1 MKRKSLFTCFLLVMA
16 MLVCMIPAIHAADA
30 NISVI
35 VDGKALTTDPAPFL
49 QNGRVLVPM
58 ADIFGAL
65 GATVTWDASTQTV
78 TGVKGDTS
86 VILVIGQNT
95 ATIGETSQTLDVPA
109 QIIND
114 HTVVPLRFVSEA
126 LGAQV
131 SWDAGLGQVIINSAV
146 TSSGGALPT
155 NLSGNLIEDGSTS
168 VQPLAQQ
175 LATSFMAK
183 YPGVHV
189 TINGGGSGVGIADA
203 EAGKVDIGAD
213 SAALQPTDPSDLVGT
228 TICKDAIVIVVNPS
242 NPISK
247 LTATQ
252 VDQLFSGKISDWG
265 QLGGFSGQ
273 PVMVYT
279 REAGSGTLTYFMQCF
294 MGKDSLVP
302 TAKML
307 NSTGLIK
314 EAVASN
320 SNAIGFISMGYM
332 DSTVKA
338 LPIGGVDA
346 TLDNAKSGKYPYV
359 RPFLLLTKGDPQGLA
374 KDFIQYCLSP
384 EVQPTIAQNYLTL
397 Q

>member
-1 MKRKSLFTCFLLVMA
+1 MRRKSLFTGVLLVMA
-16 MLVCMIPAIHAADA
+16 MLVCLIPAVQAA

-35 VDGKALTTDPAPFL
+35 VDGRALTTDPAPFI

-58 ADIFGAL
+58 ADIFEAL
-65 GATVTWDASTQTV
+65 GATVTWDASSQTV

-86 VILVIGQNT
+86 VILVIGQST
-95 ATIGETSQTLDVPA
+95 ATIGEESQTLDVPA
-109 QIIND
+109 QIVD
-114 HTVVPLRFVSEA
+114 GHTVVPLRFVSEA

-131 SWDAGLGQVIINSAV
+131 IWDGGLGQVIINSAV
-146 TSSGGALPT
+146 TNTGGALPAT
-155 NLSGNLIEDGSTS
+155 LSGNLVEDGSTS

-175 LATSFMAK
+175 LATAFMTQ
-183 YPGVHV
+183 YPAVHI

-242 NPISK
+242 NPITK
-247 LTATQ
+247 LSAKQ

-265 QLGGFSGQ
+265 QLGGFNGQ

-279 REAGSGTLTYFMQCF
+279 REAGSGTLTYFMQSF
-294 MGKDSLVP
+294 MGSDSLVA
-302 TAKML
+302 TAKQL
-307 NSTGLIK
+307 NSNGLIK
-314 EAVASN
+314 QAVASN
-320 SNAIGFISMGYM
+320 SNAIGFLSFGYL

-338 LPIGGVDA
+338 LPIGGVA
-346 TLDNAKSGKYPYV
+346 PTLDSAKSGKYPYV

-374 KDFIQYCLSP
+374 KDFIEYCLSP
-384 EVQPTIAQNYLTL
+384 AAQPLIAQNYLTL

>member
-1 MKRKSLFTCFLLVMA
+1 MKRKSLVTCVLLVMA
-16 MLVCMIPAIHAADA
+16 MLVMMIPAIHAANA

-35 VDGKALTTDPAPFL
+35 VDGKSLATDPAPFI
-49 QNGRVLVPM
+49 QNGRVLVPF
-58 ADIFGAL
+58 ADIFNAL
-65 GATVTWDASTQTV
+65 GAQVTWDASSQTV
-78 TGVKGDTS
+78 TATKGDTS
-86 VILVIGQNT
+86 VILTIGQST
-95 ATIGETSQTLDVPA
+95 ATVGEASQTLDVPP
-109 QIIND
+109 QIVD
-114 HTVVPLRFVSEA
+114 GHTVVPLRFVGEA

-131 SWDAGLGQVIINSAV
+131 NWDSGLGQVVINSAV
-146 TSSGGALPT
+146 TSTSGALPAT
-155 NLSGNLIEDGSTS
+155 LSGNLVEDGSTS

-175 LATSFMAK
+175 LATMFMAK
-183 YPGVHV
+183 YPLVHV

-213 SAALQPTDPSDLVGT
+213 SAALQPTDPGDLVGT

-242 NPISK
+242 NPIAK
-247 LTATQ
+247 LTAQQ
-252 VDQLFSGKISDWG
+252 VDQLFSGQISNWG

-279 REAGSGTLTYFMQCF
+279 REAGSGTLTFFMQQF
-294 MGKDSLVP
+294 MGKDNLVA
-302 TAKML
+302 TAKQL
-307 NSTGLIK
+307 NSNGLIK
-314 EAVASN
+314 QAVASN
-320 SNAIGFISMGYM
+320 SNAIGFLSFGYL

-338 LPIGGVDA
+338 LPINGVVP
-346 TLDNAKSGKYPYV
+346 TLDSAKSGKYPYI

>member
-1 MKRKSLFTCFLLVMA
+1 MKRKSLITCALLAIA
-16 MLVCMIPAIHAADA
+16 MLVCMIPAIYASAA

-35 VDGKALTTDPAPFL
+35 VDGKALATNPAPFI
-49 QNGRVLVPM
+49 QSGRVLVPM
-58 ADIFGAL
+58 ADIFDAL
-65 GATVTWDASTQTV
+65 GATVSWDASTQTV
-78 TGVKGDTS
+78 TGIKGDTS
-86 VILVIGQNT
+86 VILTIGSST
-95 ATIGETSQTLDVPA
+95 ATIGEEEDNLDVPA
-109 QIIND
+109 QIVD
-114 HTVVPLRFVSEA
+114 GHTVVPLRFVSEA

-146 TSSGGALPT
+146 TSAGGALPT
-155 NLSGNLIEDGSTS
+155 TLSGNLIEDGSTS
-168 VQPLAQQ
+168 VQPLAQE

-183 YPGVHV
+183 YPNVHV

-247 LTATQ
+247 LTAAQ
-252 VDQLFSGKISDWG
+252 VDALFSGKISNWG
-265 QLGGFSGQ
+265 QLGGFAGQ

-279 REAGSGTLTYFMQCF
+279 REAGSGTLSFFMSSF
-294 MGKDSLVP
+294 MGKDSLVS

-307 NSTGLIK
+307 NSTGLVK
-314 EAVASN
+314 QAVASN

-338 LPIGGVDA
+338 LPIGGVDP

-384 EVQPTIAQNYLTL
+384 EVQPTIAKDYISL